1 MEPRMSET
9 NIEIG
14 CGFSTG
20 ADSYVAGNEAAQK
33 AVAGFMKCKASL
45 VLVFASV
52 RYDLEEML
60 RGIRDVVQGV
70 PILGTT
76 GAGEICN
83 GVRVG
88 SVVVVVLA
96 SPYIRVAA
104 GVGEKVSLSWENAV
118 LQALGARELMPY
130 FGADTTAVHKRLT
143 LEGKQAFGLLFSP
156 GNTRFS
162 DSRSFEI
169 LEKLKELSQSRLPIF
184 GGCSGDDWRMEE
196 NFVLHGDR
204 VYRDSLLM
212 AVFETSLEW
221 GMALYH
227 GFEPLPGQVVITGAE
242 GHEIRELNG
251 EPAAEVFAGL
261 LGKSAKELE
270 GKHLTLSSGL
280 PMGVSGP
287 YGQYSIIVASYLT
300 AGGGIRVS
308 QPISRRT
315 ALTLMESEPD
325 DLVAAGGEAFRKA
338 LLRGNV
344 EDPAAVIV
352 FPCALQQKFLGER
365 AGEQIATIMQMAP
378 GVPVVG
384 FYSLGE
390 QGLADDG
397 TNRHNNG
404 VITTLVIGKS
414 LSYAARVAAERKKG
428 EQSLLEQ
435 HELQRVLLSTIP
447 ACVYIKDTNLV
458 YRTANK
464 ELSLLAG
471 VQEEEIPGKSDYDL
485 FPRAIADRFR
495 KTDVEVL
502 QTGEARLNFEESARD
517 AAGTEVWFQTSKCP
531 FYGPLGEVAGLVGI
545 AIDATDRKRAEEER
559 LQFQQR
565 LQHVE
570 KAESLARM
578 GGAIAHNFNNMLA
591 IVMGNLELAMF
602 DLLPDSRAR
611 ARVGKAIKASERAVD
626 LSRLML
632 TYLGHDIEAHSPLD
646 LAEICH
652 NSLGMLQALVPGNVQ
667 LQTKSSGEGVNV
679 RADGIRIRQ
688 ILHNLV
694 LNASEA
700 IGDEE
705 GEVFLAVDTMERER
719 IASTPFYPITWQPT
733 DAGYACISISDTG
746 AGMPVETIE
755 KIFDPFFSTKF
766 IGRGLG
772 LAVVLG
778 IVTAYNGAISVES
791 TPGQGSLFRVFL
803 PLCREEAPRVL
814 KTSAVPAESAKHSGL
829 ILLVEDEVELR
840 SMAMSMLELLEYEV
854 VTAKDGIE
862 ALEVFQEFGR
872 RIRCVVLDI
881 TMPRMN
887 GWQTLDALRARRSDL
902 PIILATGHT
911 ESDVLQEERRHKAQG
926 ILFKPYQLKDM
937 QTALDAVLE
946 K

>member
-1 MEPRMSET
+1 MSET

-20 ADSYVAGNEAAQK
+20 ADSYAAGTEAVRK
-33 AVAGFMKCKASL
+33 AVAGITECKASL
-45 VLVFASV
+45 VIVFASV
-52 RYDLEEML
+52 RYNLEELL
-60 RGIRDVVQGV
+60 RGIREVVESV

-96 SPYIRVAA
+96 SPYIRVTA
-104 GVGEKVSLSWENAV
+104 GVGERVSVNWEDAV
-118 LQALGARELMPY
+118 RQALGAPDLMPY
-130 FGADTTAVHKRLT
+130 FGSDTTAVHKRLT
-143 LEGKQAFGLLFSP
+143 LEGKQAFGLLFCP

-162 DSRSFEI
+162 DSRGFEI
-169 LEKLKELSQSRLPIF
+169 LEKLKELSQNRLPIF

-196 NFVLHGDR
+196 NFVFHGER
-204 VYRDSLLM
+204 VYRDSLLL

-251 EPAAEVFAGL
+251 EPAAEVFAAL

-280 PMGVSGP
+280 PIGVPGP
-287 YGQYSIIVASYLT
+287 YGQYSISVASYLT

-325 DLVAAGGEAFRKA
+325 NLVAAGGEAFRKA

-344 EDPAAVIV
+344 ENPAAVIV
-352 FPCALQQKFLGER
+352 FPCALQQKLLGER
-365 AGEQIATIMQMAP
+365 TAEQIATIRRMAP

-414 LSYAARVAAERKKG
+414 LSYAARVAAERKKA
-428 EQSLLEQ
+428 EQSLL
-435 HELQRVLLSTIP
+435 
-447 ACVYIKDTNLV
+447 
-458 YRTANK
+458 
-464 ELSLLAG
+464 
-471 VQEEEIPGKSDYDL
+471 
-485 FPRAIADRFR
+485 
-495 KTDVEVL
+495 
-502 QTGEARLNFEESARD
+502 
-517 AAGTEVWFQTSKCP
+517 
-531 FYGPLGEVAGLVGI
+531 
-545 AIDATDRKRAEEER
+545 EER

-570 KAESLARM
+570 KSESLARM

-591 IVMGNLELAMF
+591 IVMGNLELAMY
-602 DLLPDSRAR
+602 DLIPDSRAR
-611 ARVGKAIKASERAVD
+611 ARVGKAVKACERAVD

-632 TYLGHDIEAHSPLD
+632 TYLGHDIEARSPLD
-646 LAEICH
+646 LAEACL
-652 NSLGMLQALVPGNVQ
+652 NNVDMLQALVPGNVR
-667 LQTKSSGEGVNV
+667 LQANSSGEGVNI
-679 RADGIRIRQ
+679 RADSVRIRQ

-705 GEVFLAVDTMERER
+705 GEVVLAVDTMERER
-719 IASTPFYPITWQPT
+719 IVSSPVYPMTWQPT
-733 DAGYACISISDTG
+733 DDAYACISISDTG
-746 AGMPVETIE
+746 AGMPGETLE

-791 TPGQGSLFRVFL
+791 TPGKGSLFRVFL

-814 KTSAVPAESAKHSGL
+814 KTSAAPSESVQRGGL
-829 ILLVEDEVELR
+829 ILLVEDEAELR
-840 SMAMSMLELLEYEV
+840 SMAISMLELLEYEV

-862 ALEVFQEFGR
+862 ALEVFQEHGR

-902 PIILATGHT
+902 PVILATGHT
-911 ESDVLQEERRHKAQG
+911 ESDVLQEERRHKAQA

-937 QTALDAVLE
+937 EAALDVALGNDPQAG
-946 K
+946 